1 MILGLAIPT
10 WGYLLLGSLVLGM
23 LHGVIP
29 DEHTWPI
36 TFSYSVGSATGRG
49 GMLAGIHFASAF
61 TLQRALMAQL
71 VYFAV
76 GSYLAFNA
84 SLNAPVYILVGI
96 AMAVAGYLILYNR
109 LPHWHPLMWISVRDK
124 EKHVSN
130 ETLGTNSIGRQIVPI
145 HWCLIH
151 GFIAGFGVDTGLFT
165 AFIYLVAVP
174 AMPAA
179 FLGFAPG
186 AAFGLGTMLVL
197 LLIGTLFGGVLQVAK
212 RWGAERIQLFGTR
225 VGARSLLFGGIIFV
239 IAGILFYFGAEN
251 FLPFDFGN
259 LIVVLFMVAV
269 ILPVMF
275 YTWREVRNIVL
286 SSAMTMRTTEQKEE
300 KEEARG
306 KVA

>member
-1 MILGLAIPT
+1 LIFGLAIPT
-10 WGYLLLGSLVLGM
+10 WAYLLLGSLVLGM

-49 GMLAGIHFASAF
+49 GMLAGMYFASAF

-84 SLNAPVYILVGI
+84 SLNAPVYVLVGI

-130 ETLGTNSIGRQIVPI
+130 ETLGTNSIVRQRVPT

-212 RWGAERIQLFGTR
+212 RWGAKRIQLFGTR

-286 SSAMTMRTTEQKEE
+286 SSAMTTGTTEQKEE
-300 KEEARG
+300 EEARG

>member
-1 MILGLAIPT
+1 MKNGFDTRTCYSNLGLPSPRLSSS
-10 WGYLLLGSLVLGM
+10 W
-23 LHGVIP
+23 
-29 DEHTWPI
+29 D
-36 TFSYSVGSATGRG
+36 
-49 GMLAGIHFASAF
+49 ASWRDSR
-61 TLQRALMAQL
+61 RA
-71 VYFAV
+71 
-76 GSYLAFNA
+76 YLADHFQLFSRISDWKRWNA
-84 SLNAPVYILVGI
+84 RGNTLRVSF
-96 AMAVAGYLILYNR
+96 
-109 LPHWHPLMWISVRDK
+109 HPSTWISVRDK

-130 ETLGTNSIGRQIVPI
+130 ETLGTNSIGRQRVPI